1 MSNPTT
7 QVLYRIVEKFTPL
20 WFDDGDIV
28 ITARRPECSEI
39 RCYKLH
45 RDVLAVHAPVFL
57 EFLDDKFA
65 RGSSYMNN
73 TPAVLV
79 PDDALE
85 LDWFLHALYH
95 PS

>member
-20 WFDDGDIV
+20 WYDDGDIV
-28 ITARRPECSEI
+28 ITARRPEI

-45 RDVLAVHAPVFL
+45 RDVLFVHAPVFL

-65 RGSSYMNN
+65 RGSSFMNN

-79 PDDALE
+79 PEHALE
-85 LDWFLHALYH
+85 LDWFLHGL
-95 PS
+95 